1 MEKIF
6 KNLIIASVVVWAIYI
21 IIAFL
26 YPDSLLPEELAAIQ
40 NANIDKLGDMFLLF
54 SLLMTILVFVTYY
67 LIYKFKKIG
76 RTIFLML
83 VLLTFPLVIYMGPQ
97 ILHPID
103 QLVNYFIPVL
113 DGALLT
119 LMYASPLKNRFS

>member
-26 YPDSLLPEELAAIQ
+26 YPDTLLPEELAAIQ
-40 NANIDKLGDMFLLF
+40 NANIDKLDDMFLLF

-83 VLLTFPLVIYMGPQ
+83 VLLTFPLVFYMGPQ

-103 QLVNYFIPVL
+103 QLVNYFTPVL
-113 DGALLT
+113 DGALLL
-119 LMYASPLKNRFS
+119 LMYASPLKDRFS

>member
-26 YPDSLLPEELAAIQ
+26 YPDTLLPEELAAIQ

-54 SLLMTILVFVTYY
+54 SLLMIILVFVTYY

>member
-26 YPDSLLPEELAAIQ
+26 YPDTLLPEELAAIQ

-54 SLLMTILVFVTYY
+54 SLLMIILVFVTYY

-103 QLVNYFIPVL
+103 QLVNYFIPAL

>member
-1 MEKIF
+1 M
-6 KNLIIASVVVWAIYI
+6 
-21 IIAFL
+21 
-26 YPDSLLPEELAAIQ
+26 AAIQ

>member
-26 YPDSLLPEELAAIQ
+26 YPDTLLPEELAAIQ
-40 NANIDKLGDMFLLF
+40 NANVDKLGDMFLLF

-119 LMYASPLKNRFS
+119 LMYTSPLKNRFS